1 MGDRTVANI
10 VNEVSVA
17 IWTTMQPDYL
27 PQPTSETWLSIASDF
42 NSRWNFLHC
51 VGAIDGKHIVIK
63 KPNKSGS
70 SYYNYKHTFSI
81 VLMAAVDATS
91 KFTFIDVGSMGRF
104 SDGNIFSSCELE
116 KKMVRG
122 SLKLPSP
129 SELPSFQHSMPYVFV
144 GDEAFPLMCNLMR
157 PYPKKQVTDN
167 HENKVFNYRLSR
179 ARQTVECAF
188 GILASRFRVFQ
199 KPFEIKVS
207 SVVSVVKAA
216 CLLHNYL
223 RRNAAVNVDSE
234 DVSTGQL
241 PKEQLVPVSRNRAR
255 SVQAAFA
262 VRQKYTAYFNSV
274 GSVEWQDER
283 VSEGQY

>member
-42 NSRWNFLHC
+42 NSRWNFPHC

-104 SDGNIFSSCELE
+104 SDG
-116 KKMVRG
+116 
-122 SLKLPSP
+122 
-129 SELPSFQHSMPYVFV
+129 
-144 GDEAFPLMCNLMR
+144 DEAFPLMCNLMR

-179 ARQTVECAF
+179 ARQTDECAF

-207 SVVSVVKAA
+207 SVWRKTAQVNNVEQFL
-216 CLLHNYL
+216 CLDHKCGQSTCGTTLPCLTLRHNM
-223 RRNAAVNVDSE
+223 
-234 DVSTGQL
+234 
-241 PKEQLVPVSRNRAR
+241 RAL
-255 SVQAAFA
+255 
-262 VRQKYTAYFNSV
+262 
-274 GSVEWQDER
+274 
-283 VSEGQY
+283 